1 MAEATTADLLD
12 VQQKT
17 FKKVEFISSVLNKN
31 IVPASQQAEADRE
44 QATVQQKMLGF
55 LSSMKDDLAELKGG
69 QGGGAGGGGG
79 GGIMGML
86 KKAALFALVPLVL
99 AFINSESFKKL
110 VSFIKD
116 TLIPAIKGI
125 WDWLKLLFDDPKAAL
140 IKLWDGIKEG
150 AANVGEWLWNSAI
163 VPFWDWLTGIW
174 KEIDWKATWDG
185 LWSSAKSIGQWL
197 WDKAIVPIYNWI
209 VNIWKEIDW
218 KATWDGLW
226 SSAKSIGQW
235 LWDKAIVPL
244 YNWIVGVWKEID
256 WKATWDGL
264 WSSAKS
270 IGQWLWDKAIVPIY
284 NWIVGIWKE
293 IDWKATWDGLWSS
306 AKSIGQ
312 WLWDKAIVP
321 IYNWIV
327 GVWKEIDWKA
337 TWDGLW
343 SSATSIGQ
351 WLWDK
356 SIKPLWDWIGTK
368 FTDFTANFAAK
379 WKEKFPEEGGGFWGW
394 VWSKTLGALWNW
406 IKLKFNNFKTKFTD
420 MWVTHF
426 PEEGGGFWGWVWS
439 KTLGGLWGWIK
450 EKFNDF
456 QTTYVKPWTDAFKE
470 HGGFWEWVY
479 AKTLGALF
487 TWLDTTFKGI
497 GTSMQTKYT
506 EVFGEGGITGWIW
519 DHTIGGLFDWMKQ
532 VLDIDWGDV
541 LTSMVPDWVK
551 NTPGIGKFFGGESD
565 EQKAANAARERIEN
579 RTSKIQD
586 IGGDIASAQGELQIE
601 KNRQGAFNEA
611 SMRTRNQFYEGQD
624 WKNYVALARVQTG
637 SPDAFTSEH
646 QAVMD
651 DVLAKR
657 DKMHALFPL
666 LENTEKQIALEEKI
680 AQLQLEEKALLEAN
694 VKDSDIIAAN
704 TTDFAKRA
712 SEPQSIYTH
721 DTHLEELLKPMPAVA
736 GALLRAFASQGAG
749 GGNSSVVT
757 IVAPQTSNTTAAIN
771 QMTQTPGTSN
781 PMTQLARTT

>member
-1 MAEATTADLLD
+1 M
-12 VQQKT
+12 
-17 FKKVEFISSVLNKN
+17 I
-31 IVPASQQAEADRE
+31 
-44 QATVQQKMLGF
+44 
-55 LSSMKDDLAELKGG
+55 
-69 QGGGAGGGGG
+69 
-79 GGIMGML
+79 
-86 KKAALFALVPLVL
+86 
-99 AFINSESFKKL
+99 
-110 VSFIKD
+110 
-116 TLIPAIKGI
+116 
-125 WDWLKLLFDDPKAAL
+125 
-140 IKLWDGIKEG
+140 
-150 AANVGEWLWNSAI
+150 
-163 VPFWDWLTGIW
+163 
-174 KEIDWKATWDG
+174 
-185 LWSSAKSIGQWL
+185 
-197 WDKAIVPIYNWI
+197 
-209 VNIWKEIDW
+209 
-218 KATWDGLW
+218 
-226 SSAKSIGQW
+226 
-235 LWDKAIVPL
+235 
-244 YNWIVGVWKEID
+244 
-256 WKATWDGL
+256 
-264 WSSAKS
+264 
-270 IGQWLWDKAIVPIY
+270 
-284 NWIVGIWKE
+284 
-293 IDWKATWDGLWSS
+293 
-306 AKSIGQ
+306 
-312 WLWDKAIVP
+312 
-321 IYNWIV
+321 
-327 GVWKEIDWKA
+327 
-337 TWDGLW
+337 
-343 SSATSIGQ
+343 
-351 WLWDK
+351 
-356 SIKPLWDWIGTK
+356 
-368 FTDFTANFAAK
+368 
-379 WKEKFPEEGGGFWGW
+379 
-394 VWSKTLGALWNW
+394 
-406 IKLKFNNFKTKFTD
+406 
-420 MWVTHF
+420 
-426 PEEGGGFWGWVWS
+426 
-439 KTLGGLWGWIK
+439 
-450 EKFNDF
+450 
-456 QTTYVKPWTDAFKE
+456 
-470 HGGFWEWVY
+470 
-479 AKTLGALF
+479 
-487 TWLDTTFKGI
+487 
-497 GTSMQTKYT
+497 
-506 EVFGEGGITGWIW
+506 GEGGITGWIW

-586 IGGDIASAQGELQIE
+586 IGGDIASAQGELKIE
-601 KNRQGAFNEA
+601 KNRQVAFNEA